1 MDSLPELTFGQ
12 RLKVYRERSRKTR
25 AVLGGLVGRSAEW
38 VKAVETDR
46 ILPPRIHMLDRIAR
60 ALKID
65 VSVLAVELGD
75 RSAAVNGPEHPA
87 LASVRDAV
95 NRIPLSGDTPAESL
109 AGLRERLAVAWRARH
124 QASDHRTVL
133 GGLLPGLLRDGQ
145 RAVLAYDGEQRRQA
159 QALLAETLGLAQMF
173 IAYQPAAELLWRV
186 ADRAM
191 VAAQESGEPEAI
203 ACAGWFLCQV
213 HRDAGDWDTAM
224 AVTLDVLSALESRAA
239 DGSTNLLA
247 LWGALNF
254 EAAYTAA
261 RAGEEGRAWRYWDR
275 ADQVAQRLPEGFYQ
289 PQTSFSRVIM
299 GAHAVTVAVELQKSG
314 EAVRQARRH
323 DAAAIP
329 SRPRRARH
337 LIEVAR
343 AHYGK
348 DDRETTVA
356 TLRKAY
362 ESAPETI
369 RFNGYARQITLDL
382 LDGPRSVR
390 DDARDLAVK
399 IGVDSGGRP
408 LFR

>member
-12 RLKVYRERSRKTR
+12 RLKVYRERSGKTR

-46 ILPPRIHMLDRIAR
+46 ILPPRVHMLDRIAR
-60 ALKID
+60 ALRVD
-65 VSVLAVELGD
+65 VSALVGELSD
-75 RSAAVNGPEHPA
+75 RSAVVNGPEHPA

-95 NRIPLSGDTPAESL
+95 NHFSLSVDVLPESL
-109 AGLRERLAVAWRARH
+109 SDLRDRLDAAWRARH

-133 GGLLPGLLRDGQ
+133 GGLLPGLLRDTQ
-145 RAVLAYDGEQRRQA
+145 RAALVYEGGERRQA

-173 IAYQPAAELLWRV
+173 LAYQPAAELLWRV

-191 VAAQESGEPEAI
+191 VAAQESGDPEAV
-203 ACAGWFLCQV
+203 AGAGWFLCQV

-224 AVTLDVLSALESRAA
+224 AVTLDILSVLEPQVA
-239 DGSTNLLA
+239 DANANLLA
-247 LWGALNF
+247 LWGAVNF

-261 RAGEEGRAWRYWDR
+261 RAGEEGRAWRFWDH
-275 ADQVAQRLPEGFYQ
+275 ADRVADRLPPGFYQ
-289 PQTSFSRVIM
+289 PQTSFSRVVM
-299 GAHAVTVAVELQKSG
+299 GAHAVTVSVELQKSG

-348 DDRETTVA
+348 NDKEAAVVF
-356 TLRKAY
+356 LGQAY
-362 ESAPETI
+362 QAAPETI

-382 LDGPRSVR
+382 LDGPRATR
-390 DDARDLAVK
+390 DEARDLAMKV
-399 IGVDSGGRP
+399 GLVS
-408 LFR
+408 

>member
-12 RLKVYRERSRKTR
+12 RLKVYRERSGKTR

-46 ILPPRIHMLDRIAR
+46 ILPPRLPMLDRIAR
-60 ALKID
+60 ALKVD
-65 VSVLAVELGD
+65 VAALAVELGD
-75 RSAAVNGPEHPA
+75 RSAVVNGPEHPA

-95 NRIPLSGDTPAESL
+95 NRVAFAGDAPAESL
-109 AGLRERLAVAWRARH
+109 SGLRERLAVAWRARH

-133 GGLLPGLLRDGQ
+133 GGLLPGLLRDVQ
-145 RAVLAYDGEQRRQA
+145 RAALVYEGDERRQA

-191 VAAQESGEPEAI
+191 VAAQESGDPEAL
-203 ACAGWFLCQV
+203 AGAGWFLCQV

-224 AVTLDVLSALESRAA
+224 AVTLDVLSALESQAA
-239 DGSTNLLA
+239 TGSTNLLA

-275 ADQVAQRLPEGFYQ
+275 ADRVAQRLPQSFYQ

-343 AHYGK
+343 AHYGR
-348 DDRETTVA
+348 DDTEATVA
-356 TLRKAY
+356 TLRQAY

-369 RFNGYARQITLDL
+369 RYNGYARQITLDL
-382 LDGPRSVR
+382 LDGPRATR
-390 DDARDLAVK
+390 DDARDLAVRV
-399 IGVDSGGRP
+399 GLVS
-408 LFR
+408 

>member
-12 RLKVYRERSRKTR
+12 RLKVYRERSGKSRT
-25 AVLGGLVGRSAEW
+25 VLGGLVGRSAEW

-65 VSVLAVELGD
+65 VSALAAELADG
-75 RSAAVNGPEHPA
+75 SAVVNGPEHPA
-87 LASVRDAV
+87 LVSVRAALNHVALPDDT
-95 NRIPLSGDTPAESL
+95 PPELLSG
-109 AGLRERLAVAWRARH
+109 LRQRLAAGWRARH
-124 QASDHRTVL
+124 QAADHRTVL

-145 RAVLAYDGEQRRQA
+145 RAVLAYEGGRRREA
-159 QALLAETLGLAQMF
+159 QALWAETLGLAQMF

-186 ADRAM
+186 TDRAM
-191 VAAQESGEPEAI
+191 VAAQESGDPEAI
-203 ACAGWFLCQV
+203 ARAGWFLCQV
-213 HRDAGDWDTAM
+213 HREAGDWDTAM
-224 AVTLDVLSALESRAA
+224 RVTLEVLSALEPRAA
-239 DGSTNLLA
+239 DGSPNLLA

-289 PQTSFSRVIM
+289 SQTSFSRIIM
-299 GAHAVTVAVELQKSG
+299 GAHAVTVAVELQQSG

-348 DDRETTVA
+348 DDKEATVA
-356 TLRKAY
+356 ALRQAY

-369 RFNGYARQITLDL
+369 RFNGYARQITMDL
-382 LDGPRSVR
+382 LDGPRATR
-390 DDARDLAVK
+390 DDARDLAMRV
-399 IGVDSGGRP
+399 GLVS
-408 LFR
+408 

>member
-1 MDSLPELTFGQ
+1 MNSLPELTFGQ
-12 RLKVYRERSRKTR
+12 RLKVYRERSGKTR

-46 ILPPRIHMLDRIAR
+46 ILPPRVHMLDRIAR
-60 ALKID
+60 ALK
-65 VSVLAVELGD
+65 VEMSALVGELSD
-75 RSAAVNGPEHPA
+75 RSAVVNGPEHPA

-95 NRIPLSGDTPAESL
+95 NRCTLTGDTAPEPL
-109 AGLRERLAVAWRARH
+109 NRLENRLAAAWRARH

-133 GGLLPGLLRDGQ
+133 GALLPDLLRDAQ
-145 RAVLAYDGEQRRQA
+145 RTALTYEGAERRRA
-159 QALLAETLGLAQMF
+159 QALLAEALGLAQMF
-173 IAYQPAAELLWRV
+173 LAYQPAAEILWRV

-191 VAAQESGEPEAI
+191 VAAQESGDTEAL

-224 AVTLDVLSALESRAA
+224 AVTLDVLSTLEAHTA
-239 DGSTNLLA
+239 DANTNLLA
-247 LWGALNF
+247 LFGALHF

-261 RAGEEGRAWRYWDR
+261 RAGEEGRAWRYWDH
-275 ADQVAQRLPEGFYQ
+275 ADRIAQRLPQGFYQ

-299 GAHAVTVAVELQKSG
+299 GAHAVTVGVELQKSG

-323 DAAAIP
+323 DAADIP

-348 DDRETTVA
+348 DDRETA
-356 TLRKAY
+356 MANLRRAY
-362 ESAPETI
+362 ESAPETV

-382 LDGPRSVR
+382 LSGPPSTRG
-390 DDARDLAVK
+390 DARDLALKV
-399 IGVDSGGRP
+399 GLVS
-408 LFR
+408 

>member
-1 MDSLPELTFGQ
+1 M
-12 RLKVYRERSRKTR
+12 KVYRERSGKTR

-38 VKAVETDR
+38 VKAVESDR

-60 ALKID
+60 ALKVD
-65 VSVLAVELGD
+65 VSALAGELSD
-75 RSAAVNGPEHPA
+75 RSAVVNGPEHQA
-87 LASVRDAV
+87 LASVRVALNRVVLSDEAAV
-95 NRIPLSGDTPAESL
+95 ESL

-133 GGLLPGLLRDGQ
+133 GGLLPRLLHDVQ
-145 RAVLAYDGEQRRQA
+145 RAALVYEGVERRQA
-159 QALLAETLGLAQMF
+159 QSLLAETFGLTQMF
-173 IAYQPAAELLWRV
+173 LAYQPAAELLWRV

-191 VAAQESGEPEAI
+191 VAAQDSGDSEAV
-203 ACAGWFLCQV
+203 ALAAWFLCQV

-224 AVTLDVLSALESRAA
+224 VVTQDVLSALEPRAA
-239 DGSTNLLA
+239 DAGTNLLA

-275 ADQVAQRLPEGFYQ
+275 ADRVAQRLPEGFYQ

-323 DAAAIP
+323 DSAAIP

-348 DDRETTVA
+348 DDKEAAVT

-369 RFNGYARQITLDL
+369 CFNGYARQITLDL
-382 LDGPRSVR
+382 LDGPRSTR

-399 IGVDSGGRP
+399 VGLLS
-408 LFR
+408 

>member
-12 RLKVYRERSRKTR
+12 RLKVYRERSGKTR

-46 ILPPRIHMLDRIAR
+46 LLPPRIHMLDRIAR

-75 RSAAVNGPEHPA
+75 RSTAVNGPEHPA
-87 LASVRDAV
+87 LVSVRDAV
-95 NRIPLSGDTPAESL
+95 NRVAFSGDTPAESL
-109 AGLRERLAVAWRARH
+109 SSLRERLAVAWRARH

-145 RAVLAYDGEQRRQA
+145 RAVLAYESDERRQA
-159 QALLAETLGLAQMF
+159 QALWAEVLGLAQMF
-173 IAYQPAAELLWRV
+173 LAYQPAAELLWRV
-186 ADRAM
+186 TDRAM
-191 VAAQESGEPEAI
+191 AAAQESGDPEAI
-203 ACAGWFLCQV
+203 ARAGWFLCQV

-224 AVTLDVLSALESRAA
+224 AVTLDLLSALETHAV

-247 LWGALNF
+247 LWGALNV

-275 ADQVAQRLPEGFYQ
+275 ADRVAQRLPAGFYQ
-289 PQTSFSRVIM
+289 PQTSFSRIIM

-348 DDRETTVA
+348 DDREAAVA
-356 TLRKAY
+356 TLRQAY
-362 ESAPETI
+362 ESSPETI
-369 RFNGYARQITLDL
+369 RYNGYARQITLDL
-382 LDGPRSVR
+382 LEGPRSTR
-390 DDARDLAVK
+390 DDARDLAARV
-399 IGVDSGGRP
+399 GLVS
-408 LFR
+408 

>member
-1 MDSLPELTFGQ
+1 MDPMPELTFGQ
-12 RLKVYRERSRKTR
+12 RLKVYRERSGKTR

-46 ILPPRIHMLDRIAR
+46 ILPPRVHMLDRIAR
-60 ALKID
+60 ALRVD
-65 VSVLAVELGD
+65 VSSLVGELSD

-95 NRIPLSGDTPAESL
+95 NRFTPSGDAAPEPLSR
-109 AGLRERLAVAWRARH
+109 LRDRLSGAWRARH
-124 QASDHRTVL
+124 QAPDHRTVL
-133 GGLLPGLLRDGQ
+133 SGLLPDLLRDAQAAALTYEG
-145 RAVLAYDGEQRRQA
+145 AERRQA
-159 QALLAETLGLAQMF
+159 QALLAETLGLTQMF
-173 IAYQPAAELLWRV
+173 LAYQPAAELLWRV

-191 VAAQESGEPEAI
+191 VAAQESGDPEAL
-203 ACAGWFLCQV
+203 AGAGWFLCQV

-224 AVTLDVLSALESRAA
+224 AVTRDIVSALEARVGDANA
-239 DGSTNLLA
+239 NLLA
-247 LWGALNF
+247 LWGALHF

-275 ADQVAQRLPEGFYQ
+275 ADEVARRLPPGFYQ
-289 PQTSFSRVIM
+289 PQTSFSQVVM

-323 DAAAIP
+323 EAAAIP

-348 DDRETTVA
+348 TDKGAAVA
-356 TLRKAY
+356 TLRRAY

-382 LDGPRSVR
+382 LNGPRATR
-390 DDARDLAVK
+390 DDARDLALKV
-399 IGVDSGGRP
+399 GLVS
-408 LFR
+408 

>member
-1 MDSLPELTFGQ
+1 MESLPELTFGQ
-12 RLKVYRERSRKTR
+12 RLKVYRERSGKTR

-46 ILPPRIHMLDRIAR
+46 ILPPRVHMLDRIAR
-60 ALKID
+60 ALKVD
-65 VSVLAVELGD
+65 VSALVGELSD

-95 NRIPLSGDTPAESL
+95 NRFSLSVDEPPESL
-109 AGLRERLAVAWRARH
+109 SSLRERLDAAWRARH

-133 GGLLPGLLRDGQ
+133 GGLLPGLLRDVE
-145 RAVLAYDGEQRRQA
+145 RAALAYEGGERRQA
-159 QALLAETLGLAQMF
+159 QALLAEALGLAQMF
-173 IAYQPAAELLWRV
+173 LAYQPAAELLWRV

-191 VAAQESGEPEAI
+191 VAAQESGVPEAV
-203 ACAGWFLCQV
+203 AGAGWFLCQV

-224 AVTLDVLSALESRAA
+224 AVTMDIVSALEPHAA
-239 DGSTNLLA
+239 EADTNLLA
-247 LWGALNF
+247 LWGALHF

-261 RAGEEGRAWRYWDR
+261 RAGEEGRAWRFWDR
-275 ADQVAQRLPEGFYQ
+275 ADRVADRLPPGFYQ
-289 PQTSFSRVIM
+289 PQTSFSRVVM
-299 GAHAVTVAVELQKSG
+299 GAHAVKVSVELQKSG

-343 AHYGK
+343 AHFGK
-348 DDRETTVA
+348 NDKEAAVA
-356 TLRKAY
+356 FLGQAY
-362 ESAPETI
+362 RSAPETI

-382 LDGPRSVR
+382 LDGPRFIR
-390 DDARDLAVK
+390 DEARHLAMKV
-399 IGVDSGGRP
+399 GLVS
-408 LFR
+408 

>member
-1 MDSLPELTFGQ
+1 MDLAPELTFGQ
-12 RLKVYRERSRKTR
+12 QLKAYRERSGKTR

-60 ALKID
+60 ALKVE
-65 VSVLAVELGD
+65 VSVLAGELGA

-95 NRIPLSGDTPAESL
+95 NRFEAFDEIPPESL
-109 AGLRERLAVAWRARH
+109 TRLRDRLAMAWRARH

-133 GGLLPGLLRDGQ
+133 GGLLPGLLRDVQ
-145 RAVLAYDGEQRRQA
+145 RAALAYEGDERRQA
-159 QALLAETLGLAQMF
+159 QSLLAETFGLAQMF
-173 IAYQPAAELLWRV
+173 LAYQPAAELLWRV

-191 VAAQESGEPEAI
+191 VAGQESGDPEAV

-224 AVTLDVLSALESRAA
+224 AVTVNLLSALESRAA
-239 DGSTNLLA
+239 EGNTNLLA

-275 ADQVAQRLPEGFYQ
+275 ADRVAQRLPTGFYQ
-289 PQTSFSRVIM
+289 PQTSFSKVIM

-323 DAAAIP
+323 DSAAIP

-337 LIEVAR
+337 IIEVAR
-343 AHYGK
+343 AHHGK
-348 DDRETTVA
+348 NDKEAAVS
-356 TLRKAY
+356 TLRQAY

-369 RFNGYARQITLDL
+369 RFNGYARQITMDL
-382 LDGPRSVR
+382 LDGPRSTR
-390 DDARDLAVK
+390 EDARELAVK
-399 IGVDSGGRP
+399 VGLIS
-408 LFR
+408 

>member
-1 MDSLPELTFGQ
+1 MDPMPGLTFGQ
-12 RLKVYRERSRKTR
+12 RLKVYRERSGKTR

-38 VKAVETDR
+38 VKAVESDR
-46 ILPPRIHMLDRIAR
+46 ILPPRVHMLDRIAR
-60 ALKID
+60 ALKVD
-65 VSVLAVELGD
+65 VSALIGELSD
-75 RSAAVNGPEHPA
+75 RSEVVNGPEHPA

-95 NRIPLSGDTPAESL
+95 NRCALSDDMSPQPLQQIKG
-109 AGLRERLAVAWRARH
+109 RLAAAWRARH

-133 GGLLPGLLRDGQ
+133 GALLPDLVRDAQ
-145 RAVLAYDGEQRRQA
+145 RAALTYEGDERRQA
-159 QALLAETLGLAQMF
+159 QALLAEVLGLAQMF
-173 IAYQPAAELLWRV
+173 LAYQPAAELLWRV

-191 VAAQESGEPEAI
+191 VAAQESGDPEAL

-213 HRDAGDWDTAM
+213 HRDAGDWDTGM
-224 AVTLDVLSALESRAA
+224 AVALDVVSALKPRTTDANP
-239 DGSTNLLA
+239 NLLA

-275 ADQVAQRLPEGFYQ
+275 ADRVAQRLPENFYQ

-314 EAVRQARRH
+314 EAVRQANRL
-323 DAAAIP
+323 DPAAIP
-329 SRPRRARH
+329 SKPRRARH

-343 AHYGK
+343 GHYGK
-348 DDRETTVA
+348 GDNETTVA
-356 TLRKAY
+356 TLRQAY

-382 LDGPRSVR
+382 LDGPRSLRGDVH
-390 DDARDLAVK
+390 DLALKV
-399 IGVDSGGRP
+399 GLVA
-408 LFR
+408 

>member
-12 RLKVYRERSRKTR
+12 RLKVYRERSGKTR

-60 ALKID
+60 ALKVE
-65 VSVLAVELGD
+65 VSALAGELGS
-75 RSAAVNGPEHPA
+75 RSAVVNGPEHPA

-95 NRIPLSGDTPAESL
+95 NRFTMSDEVPPESL
-109 AGLRERLAVAWRARH
+109 TSLRERLAVAWRARH

-133 GGLLPGLLRDGQ
+133 GGLLPGPLRDVQ
-145 RAVLAYDGEQRRQA
+145 RAALAYEGVERRHA
-159 QALLAETLGLAQMF
+159 QALLAETFGLTQMF
-173 IAYQPAAELLWRV
+173 LAYQPAAELLWRV

-191 VAAQESGEPEAI
+191 VAAQESGDPEAV

-224 AVTLDVLSALESRAA
+224 AVTLDLLSALELGAA
-239 DGSTNLLA
+239 DGNTNLLA

-275 ADQVAQRLPEGFYQ
+275 ADRVAQRLPQGFYQ
-289 PQTSFSRVIM
+289 PQTSFSQVIM

-314 EAVRQARRH
+314 EAVRQAHRH
-323 DAAAIP
+323 DSAAIP

-348 DDRETTVA
+348 DDKEAAVS
-356 TLRKAY
+356 TLRQAY

-382 LDGPRSVR
+382 LDGPPSTR

-399 IGVDSGGRP
+399 VGLLS
-408 LFR
+408 

>member
-1 MDSLPELTFGQ
+1 MDPMPELTFGQ
-12 RLKVYRERSRKTR
+12 RLKLYRERSGKTR

-60 ALKID
+60 ALKVD
-65 VSVLAVELGD
+65 VSALVGELSD
-75 RSAAVNGPEHPA
+75 RSAVVNGPEHPA

-95 NRIPLSGDTPAESL
+95 NRVPLSEDVAAEPL
-109 AGLRERLAVAWRARH
+109 TQIRERLTAAWRARH

-133 GGLLPGLLRDGQ
+133 GALLPDLVQDAQ
-145 RAVLAYDGEQRRQA
+145 RAALAHEGDERRRA
-159 QALLAETLGLAQMF
+159 QALLAEVLGLTQMF
-173 IAYQPAAELLWRV
+173 LAYQPAAELLWRV

-191 VAAQESGEPEAI
+191 VAAQESGDPEAL

-224 AVTLDVLSALESRAA
+224 SVTLDVVSALEARTA
-239 DGSTNLLA
+239 DANANLLA

-261 RAGEEGRAWRYWDR
+261 RAGEDGRAWRYWDR
-275 ADQVAQRLPEGFYQ
+275 ADRVAQRLPKGFYQ

-299 GAHAVTVAVELQKSG
+299 GAHALTVAVELQKSG
-314 EAVRQARRH
+314 EAVRQARRL
-323 DAAAIP
+323 DPAAIP

-343 AHYGK
+343 GHYGK
-348 DDRETTVA
+348 GDNEATVA
-356 TLRKAY
+356 ALRQAY

-382 LDGPRSVR
+382 LDGPRHMRNDV
-390 DDARDLAVK
+390 RDLALKV
-399 IGVDSGGRP
+399 GLVS
-408 LFR
+408 

>member
-12 RLKVYRERSRKTR
+12 RLKVYRERSGKTR

-60 ALKID
+60 ALKVD
-65 VSVLAVELGD
+65 VSVLAGELGN
-75 RSAAVNGPEHPA
+75 RSAVVNGPEHPA

-95 NRIPLSGDTPAESL
+95 NRFAILRDVPAESL
-109 AGLRERLAVAWRARH
+109 SSLRERLAAAWRARH

-133 GGLLPGLLRDGQ
+133 GAFLPGLLRDVQ
-145 RAVLAYDGEQRRQA
+145 HAALAYEGAQRRQA
-159 QALLAETLGLAQMF
+159 QALLAETLGLVQVF
-173 IAYQPAAELLWRV
+173 LAYQPAAELIWRV

-191 VAAQESGEPEAI
+191 VAAQESGDPEAI
-203 ACAGWFLCQV
+203 ARAGWFLGQV
-213 HRDAGDWDTAM
+213 HRDTGDWDTAM

-239 DGSTNLLA
+239 EGEAGLLA
-247 LWGALNF
+247 MWGALNF

-275 ADQVAQRLPEGFYQ
+275 ADRVAQRLPQGFYQ

-323 DAAAIP
+323 EAAAIP

-343 AHYGK
+343 AHHGK
-348 DDRETTVA
+348 GDKEAAVA
-356 TLRKAY
+356 TLRQAY

-382 LDGPRSVR
+382 LDGPRSTR
-390 DDARDLAVK
+390 DEARDLAVK
-399 IGVDSGGRP
+399 VGLVP
-408 LFR
+408 

>member
-1 MDSLPELTFGQ
+1 MESLPELTFGQ
-12 RLKVYRERSRKTR
+12 RLKVYRERSGKTR

-60 ALKID
+60 ALKVD
-65 VSVLAVELGD
+65 VSALAGELSD
-75 RSAAVNGPEHPA
+75 RSAVVNGPEHPA

-95 NRIPLSGDTPAESL
+95 NRVVLADDAEPESL
-109 AGLRERLAVAWRARH
+109 ADLRERLAMAWRARH

-133 GGLLPGLLRDGQ
+133 GGLLPRLLHDVQ
-145 RAVLAYDGEQRRQA
+145 RAALVYEGIERRQA
-159 QALLAETLGLAQMF
+159 HSLLAETFGLAQMF
-173 IAYQPAAELLWRV
+173 LAYQPAAELLWRV

-191 VAAQESGEPEAI
+191 VAAQDSGDPEAV
-203 ACAGWFLCQV
+203 ALAAWFLCQV

-224 AVTLDVLSALESRAA
+224 AVTHDVLLALEPRAA
-239 DGSTNLLA
+239 DAGTNLLA

-275 ADQVAQRLPEGFYQ
+275 ADRVAQRLPEGFYQ
-289 PQTSFSRVIM
+289 PQTSFSRIVM
-299 GAHAVTVAVELQKSG
+299 GAHAVTVAVELQKPG
-314 EAVRQARRH
+314 EAVRQARRY
-323 DAAAIP
+323 DSAVIP

-348 DDRETTVA
+348 DDKEAAVA

-382 LDGPRSVR
+382 LDGPRSTR

-399 IGVDSGGRP
+399 VGLLS
-408 LFR
+408 

>member
-12 RLKVYRERSRKTR
+12 RLKVYRERSGKTR

-60 ALKID
+60 ALKVD
-65 VSVLAVELGD
+65 VSALAGELGD
-75 RSAAVNGPEHPA
+75 RTVAVNGPEHPT
-87 LASVRDAV
+87 LPSVRDAV
-95 NRIPLSGDTPAESL
+95 NRLVVPGEAESL
-109 AGLRERLAVAWRARH
+109 AGLGKRLALAWRARH
-124 QASDHRTVL
+124 LASDHRTVL
-133 GGLLPGLLRDGQ
+133 GGLLPGLLRDVQ
-145 RAVLAYDGEQRRQA
+145 RAALAYEGDERRRA
-159 QALLAETLGLAQMF
+159 QALLVQTLGLTQMF
-173 IAYQPAAELLWRV
+173 LAYQPAAELLWRV

-191 VAAQESGEPEAI
+191 VAAQESGDPEAL

-224 AVTLDVLSALESRAA
+224 AVTLDVVSALKPRTA
-239 DGSTNLLA
+239 DGNANLLA

-261 RAGEEGRAWRYWDR
+261 RAGEDGWAWQYWDR
-275 ADQVAQRLPEGFYQ
+275 ADRVAQRLPQGFYQ
-289 PQTSFSRVIM
+289 DQTSFSRVIM

-348 DDRETTVA
+348 DDNEAAVA
-356 TLRKAY
+356 TLRQAY

-369 RFNGYARQITLDL
+369 CFNGYARQITLDL
-382 LDGPRSVR
+382 LDGPRSTR
-390 DDARDLAVK
+390 EDARDLALKV
-399 IGVDSGGRP
+399 GLLS
-408 LFR
+408 

>member
-1 MDSLPELTFGQ
+1 MDYLPELTFGQ
-12 RLKVYRERSRKTR
+12 RLKVYRERSGKTR

-60 ALKID
+60 ALKVD
-65 VSVLAVELGD
+65 VSVLAGDLGD
-75 RSAAVNGPEHPA
+75 RSAMVNGPEHPA
-87 LASVRDAV
+87 LGSVREAV
-95 NRIPLSGDTPAESL
+95 NRVALPGDAPAEPLASL
-109 AGLRERLAVAWRARH
+109 RGRLAAAWRARH

-133 GGLLPGLLRDGQ
+133 GGLLPGLVRDV
-145 RAVLAYDGEQRRQA
+145 RHAALAYEGDERRQA

-173 IAYQPAAELLWRV
+173 LAYQPAAELLWRV

-191 VAAQESGEPEAI
+191 VAAQESGDAEAL
-203 ACAGWFLCQV
+203 AGAGWFLCQV

-224 AVTLDVLSALESRAA
+224 AVTLDVLSAVEPRTA

-275 ADQVAQRLPEGFYQ
+275 ADRVAQRLPEGFYQ

-323 DAAAIP
+323 DAAVIP

-343 AHYGK
+343 AHHGK
-348 DDRETTVA
+348 GDNEAAVV
-356 TLRKAY
+356 TLRQAY

-369 RFNGYARQITLDL
+369 RFNGYARRITLEL
-382 LDGPRSVR
+382 LDGPRSIR
-390 DDARDLAVK
+390 DDARDLALKV
-399 IGVDSGGRP
+399 GLVS
-408 LFR
+408 

>member
-1 MDSLPELTFGQ
+1 MESLPELTFGQ
-12 RLKVYRERSRKTR
+12 RLKVYRERSGKTR

-60 ALKID
+60 ALKVD
-65 VSVLAVELGD
+65 VSALAGELSD
-75 RSAAVNGPEHPA
+75 RSAVVNGPEHPA

-95 NRIPLSGDTPAESL
+95 NRVVLADDAEPESL

-133 GGLLPGLLRDGQ
+133 GGLLPRLLHDVQ
-145 RAVLAYDGEQRRQA
+145 RAALVYEGVERRRA
-159 QALLAETLGLAQMF
+159 QSLLAETFGLTQMF
-173 IAYQPAAELLWRV
+173 LAYQPAAELLWRV

-191 VAAQESGEPEAI
+191 VAAQDSGDPEAV
-203 ACAGWFLCQV
+203 ALAAWFLCQV

-224 AVTLDVLSALESRAA
+224 VVTQDVLSALEPRAA
-239 DGSTNLLA
+239 DAGTNLLA

-275 ADQVAQRLPEGFYQ
+275 ADRVAQRLPEDFYQ

-323 DAAAIP
+323 DLAVIP

-348 DDRETTVA
+348 DDKEAAGA

-382 LDGPRSVR
+382 LDGPRSTR

-399 IGVDSGGRP
+399 VGLLS
-408 LFR
+408 

>member
-1 MDSLPELTFGQ
+1 MDSLPDLTFGQ
-12 RLKVYRERSRKTR
+12 RLKVYRERSGKTR

-46 ILPPRIHMLDRIAR
+46 ILPPRVHMLDRIAR
-60 ALKID
+60 ALK
-65 VSVLAVELGD
+65 VEMSALVGELSD
-75 RSAAVNGPEHPA
+75 RSAIVNGPEHPA

-95 NRIPLSGDTPAESL
+95 NRCTISGDTTPEPLSRL
-109 AGLRERLAVAWRARH
+109 NDRLAAAWRARH

-133 GGLLPGLLRDGQ
+133 GALLPDLLRDAQ
-145 RAVLAYDGEQRRQA
+145 RSALTYEGAERRRA
-159 QALLAETLGLAQMF
+159 QALLAEALGLAQMF
-173 IAYQPAAELLWRV
+173 LAYQPAAEILWRV

-191 VAAQESGEPEAI
+191 VAAQESGDPEAL

-224 AVTLDVLSALESRAA
+224 AVTLDVLSTLEARAA
-239 DGSTNLLA
+239 DANTNLLA
-247 LWGALNF
+247 LFGALHF

-261 RAGEEGRAWRYWDR
+261 RAGEEGRAWRYWDH
-275 ADQVAQRLPEGFYQ
+275 ADRIAQRLPQGFYQ

-299 GAHAVTVAVELQKSG
+299 GAHAVTVGVELQKSG

-323 DAAAIP
+323 DAADIP

-343 AHYGK
+343 AHCGK
-348 DDRETTVA
+348 DDRETA
-356 TLRKAY
+356 MANLRRAY
-362 ESAPETI
+362 ESAPETV

-382 LDGPRSVR
+382 LSGPPSTRS
-390 DDARDLAVK
+390 DARDLALKV
-399 IGVDSGGRP
+399 GLVS
-408 LFR
+408 

>member
-1 MDSLPELTFGQ
+1 MDPMPGLTFGQ
-12 RLKVYRERSRKTR
+12 RLKVYRERSGKTR

-38 VKAVETDR
+38 VKAVESDR
-46 ILPPRIHMLDRIAR
+46 ILPPRVHMLDRIAR
-60 ALKID
+60 ALKVD
-65 VSVLAVELGD
+65 VSALIGELSD
-75 RSAAVNGPEHPA
+75 RSEVVNGPEHPA

-95 NRIPLSGDTPAESL
+95 NRFALSDDMSPQPLQQIKC
-109 AGLRERLAVAWRARH
+109 RLAAAWRARH

-133 GGLLPGLLRDGQ
+133 GALLPDLVRDAQ
-145 RAVLAYDGEQRRQA
+145 RAALTYEGDERRQA
-159 QALLAETLGLAQMF
+159 QALLAEVLGLAQMF
-173 IAYQPAAELLWRV
+173 LAYQPAAELLWRV

-191 VAAQESGEPEAI
+191 VVAQESGDPEAL

-213 HRDAGDWDTAM
+213 HRDAGDWDTGM
-224 AVTLDVLSALESRAA
+224 AVTLDVVSALKPRTTDANP
-239 DGSTNLLA
+239 NLLA

-275 ADQVAQRLPEGFYQ
+275 ADRVAQRLPENFYQ

-314 EAVRQARRH
+314 EAVRQANRL
-323 DAAAIP
+323 DPAAIP
-329 SRPRRARH
+329 SKPRRARH

-343 AHYGK
+343 GHYGK
-348 DDRETTVA
+348 GDNDATVA
-356 TLRKAY
+356 TLRQAY

-382 LDGPRSVR
+382 LDGPRSLRGDVH
-390 DDARDLAVK
+390 DLALKV
-399 IGVDSGGRP
+399 GLVA
-408 LFR
+408 

>member
-1 MDSLPELTFGQ
+1 
-12 RLKVYRERSRKTR
+12 
-25 AVLGGLVGRSAEW
+25 
-38 VKAVETDR
+38 
-46 ILPPRIHMLDRIAR
+46 
-60 ALKID
+60 
-65 VSVLAVELGD
+65 
-75 RSAAVNGPEHPA
+75 
-87 LASVRDAV
+87 
-95 NRIPLSGDTPAESL
+95 
-109 AGLRERLAVAWRARH
+109 
-124 QASDHRTVL
+124 
-133 GGLLPGLLRDGQ
+133 
-145 RAVLAYDGEQRRQA
+145 
-159 QALLAETLGLAQMF
+159 MF

-191 VAAQESGEPEAI
+191 VAAQESGDPEAV
-203 ACAGWFLCQV
+203 AGAGWFLCQV

-224 AVTLDVLSALESRAA
+224 AVTLDVLSAVEPATV

-275 ADQVAQRLPEGFYQ
+275 ADRVAQRLPQGFYQ
-289 PQTSFSRVIM
+289 PQTSFSRAIM

-323 DAAAIP
+323 GAAAIP

-348 DDRETTVA
+348 GDTEATVA
-356 TLRKAY
+356 TLRQAY

-382 LDGPRSVR
+382 LGGPRATR
-390 DDARDLAVK
+390 DDARDLAVRV
-399 IGVDSGGRP
+399 GLVS
-408 LFR
+408 

>member
-1 MDSLPELTFGQ
+1 MDSSPELTFGQ
-12 RLKVYRERSRKTR
+12 RLKVYRERSGKTR
-25 AVLGGLVGRSAEW
+25 AVLGGLVGRSADW

-60 ALKID
+60 ALKVD
-65 VSVLAVELGD
+65 VYALAGELSD
-75 RSAAVNGPEHPA
+75 RSAVVNGPEHPA

-95 NRIPLSGDTPAESL
+95 NRVVLADDAEPESL
-109 AGLRERLAVAWRARH
+109 AGLRERLAMAWRARH

-133 GGLLPGLLRDGQ
+133 GGLLPRLLHDVQ
-145 RAVLAYDGEQRRQA
+145 RAALVYEGIERRQA
-159 QALLAETLGLAQMF
+159 HSLLAETFGLTQMF
-173 IAYQPAAELLWRV
+173 LAYQPAAELLWRV

-191 VAAQESGEPEAI
+191 VAAQDSGDPEAV
-203 ACAGWFLCQV
+203 ALAAWFLCQV

-224 AVTLDVLSALESRAA
+224 AVTHDVLSTLEPRAA
-239 DGSTNLLA
+239 DAGTNLLA

-261 RAGEEGRAWRYWDR
+261 RAGEEGRAWRHWDR
-275 ADQVAQRLPEGFYQ
+275 ADRVAQRLPEDFYQ

-299 GAHAVTVAVELQKSG
+299 GAHAVTVAVELQKSR

-323 DAAAIP
+323 DSVVIP

-348 DDRETTVA
+348 DDKEAAVT
-356 TLRKAY
+356 TLRQAY

-382 LDGPRSVR
+382 LDGPRSTR

-399 IGVDSGGRP
+399 VGLLS
-408 LFR
+408 

>member
-1 MDSLPELTFGQ
+1 MDSMPELTFGQ
-12 RLKVYRERSRKTR
+12 RLKVYRERSGKTR

-46 ILPPRIHMLDRIAR
+46 ILPPRVHMLDRIAR
-60 ALKID
+60 ALKVD
-65 VSVLAVELGD
+65 VSALVGELSD
-75 RSAAVNGPEHPA
+75 RSAVVNGPEHPA
-87 LASVRDAV
+87 LAAVRDAV
-95 NRIPLSGDTPAESL
+95 NRFPLSSDVPPVPL
-109 AGLRERLAVAWRARH
+109 DQLRERLAAAWRARH

-133 GGLLPGLLRDGQ
+133 GGLLPGLVRDAQHAALTNEG
-145 RAVLAYDGEQRRQA
+145 DERRQA
-159 QALLAETLGLAQMF
+159 QALLAEVLGLAQMF
-173 IAYQPAAELLWRV
+173 LAYQPAAELLWRV

-191 VAAQESGEPEAI
+191 VAAQESGEPEAL

-224 AVTLDVLSALESRAA
+224 AVTLDVVSNLEARTA
-239 DGSTNLLA
+239 DADANLLA

-275 ADQVAQRLPEGFYQ
+275 ADRVAQRLPKDFYQ

-299 GAHAVTVAVELQKSG
+299 GAHAVTVAVELQKPG
-314 EAVRQARRH
+314 EALRQARRV
-323 DAAAIP
+323 DAATIP

-343 AHYGK
+343 GHYGK
-348 DDRETTVA
+348 GDNEM
-356 TLRKAY
+356 TLAALRQAY

-382 LDGPRSVR
+382 LDGPRSGRNDVH
-390 DDARDLAVK
+390 DLALKV
-399 IGVDSGGRP
+399 GLVS
-408 LFR
+408 

>member
-1 MDSLPELTFGQ
+1 MDSMPELTFGQ
-12 RLKVYRERSRKTR
+12 RLKVYRERSGKTR

-46 ILPPRIHMLDRIAR
+46 ILPPRVHMLDRIAR

-65 VSVLAVELGD
+65 VSALVGELSD

-87 LASVRDAV
+87 LASVREAV
-95 NRIPLSGDTPAESL
+95 NRFTLAGDVPAESL
-109 AGLRERLAVAWRARH
+109 YSLRGRLAAAWRARH

-133 GGLLPGLLRDGQ
+133 GSLLPDLLRDVQ
-145 RAVLAYDGEQRRQA
+145 RAALAYEGDERRHA

-173 IAYQPAAELLWRV
+173 VAYQPAAELLWRV

-191 VAAQESGEPEAI
+191 VAAQESGDPEAL

-224 AVTLDVLSALESRAA
+224 AVTLDVLSTLESRTA

-275 ADQVAQRLPEGFYQ
+275 ADRVAQRLPHGFYQ
-289 PQTSFSRVIM
+289 PQTSFSQVIM

-314 EAVRQARRH
+314 EAARQARRH

-348 DDRETTVA
+348 DDKEAAMA
-356 TLRKAY
+356 TLRRAY

-382 LDGPRSVR
+382 LHGPRSTR

-399 IGVDSGGRP
+399 VGLVS
-408 LFR
+408 

>member
-12 RLKVYRERSRKTR
+12 RLKVYRERSGKSRT
-25 AVLGGLVGRSAEW
+25 VLGGLVGRSAEW

-46 ILPPRIHMLDRIAR
+46 ILPPRLPMLDRIAR
-60 ALKID
+60 ALKVD
-65 VSVLAVELGD
+65 VSAVAVELGD
-75 RSAAVNGPEHPA
+75 RSVVVNGPEHPA

-95 NRIPLSGDTPAESL
+95 NRVVFVGDVPAESL
-109 AGLRERLAVAWRARH
+109 SRLRERLAVAWRARH

-133 GGLLPGLLRDGQ
+133 GGLLPGLLRDAQ
-145 RAVLAYDGEQRRQA
+145 RAVLVYEGAERRQA
-159 QALLAETLGLAQMF
+159 QVLLAETLGLAQMF

-191 VAAQESGEPEAI
+191 VAAQESGDPEAV
-203 ACAGWFLCQV
+203 AGAGWFLCQV

-224 AVTLDVLSALESRAA
+224 AVTLDVLSAVEPATV
-239 DGSTNLLA
+239 DGNTNLLA

-261 RAGEEGRAWRYWDR
+261 RAGAEGRAWRYWDR
-275 ADQVAQRLPEGFYQ
+275 ADRVAQRLPQGFYQ
-289 PQTSFSRVIM
+289 PQTSFSRAIM

-343 AHYGK
+343 AHHGK
-348 DDRETTVA
+348 GDPEATVA
-356 TLRKAY
+356 TLRQAY
-362 ESAPETI
+362 KSAPETI
-369 RFNGYARQITLDL
+369 RFNGYARQVTLDL
-382 LDGPRSVR
+382 LSGPRATR
-390 DDARDLAVK
+390 DDARDLAVRV
-399 IGVDSGGRP
+399 GLVS
-408 LFR
+408 

>member
-12 RLKVYRERSRKTR
+12 RLKVYRERSGKTR

-38 VKAVETDR
+38 IKAVETDR
-46 ILPPRIHMLDRIAR
+46 ILPPRVHMLDRIAR
-60 ALKID
+60 ALKVD
-65 VSVLAVELGD
+65 VSALVGELSD
-75 RSAAVNGPEHPA
+75 RSAVVNGPEHPA

-95 NRIPLSGDTPAESL
+95 NRFPRSADVPPEPLSSL
-109 AGLRERLAVAWRARH
+109 RARLDAAWRARH

-133 GGLLPGLLRDGQ
+133 GGLLPGLLRDAQ
-145 RAVLAYDGEQRRQA
+145 RAALAYEAGDRRQA

-173 IAYQPAAELLWRV
+173 LAYQPAAELLWRV

-191 VAAQESGEPEAI
+191 VAAQESGDPEAV
-203 ACAGWFLCQV
+203 AGAGWFLCQV

-224 AVTLDVLSALESRAA
+224 AVTLDILSGLEPRIA
-239 DGSTNLLA
+239 DANTNLLA
-247 LWGALNF
+247 LWGAVNF

-261 RAGEEGRAWRYWDR
+261 RAGEEGRAWRFWDR
-275 ADQVAQRLPEGFYQ
+275 ADAVASHLPAGFYQ
-289 PQTSFSRVIM
+289 PQTSFSRVVM

-348 DDRETTVA
+348 NDKEAAVA
-356 TLRKAY
+356 FLGQAY

-382 LDGPRSVR
+382 LDGPRSTR
-390 DDARDLAVK
+390 DEARDLAMKV
-399 IGVDSGGRP
+399 GLVS
-408 LFR
+408 

>member
-12 RLKVYRERSRKTR
+12 RLKVYRERSGKTR

-46 ILPPRIHMLDRIAR
+46 ILPPRLHMMDRIAR

-65 VSVLAVELGD
+65 VSALAVELGD
-75 RSAAVNGPEHPA
+75 RSAVVNGPEHPA

-95 NRIPLSGDTPAESL
+95 NRVAFAGDAPAESL
-109 AGLRERLAVAWRARH
+109 SRLRERLAVAWRARH

-133 GGLLPGLLRDGQ
+133 GGLLPGLLRDVQ
-145 RAVLAYDGEQRRQA
+145 RAVLVYEGDDRRQA

-191 VAAQESGEPEAI
+191 VAAQESGDPEAV
-203 ACAGWFLCQV
+203 AGAGWFLCQV

-224 AVTLDVLSALESRAA
+224 AVTLDVLSALESQAA
-239 DGSTNLLA
+239 TGSTNLLA

-275 ADQVAQRLPEGFYQ
+275 ADRVAQRLPESFYQ

-323 DAAAIP
+323 DTAAIP

-348 DDRETTVA
+348 DDPEATVA
-356 TLRKAY
+356 TLRQAY

-382 LDGPRSVR
+382 LDGPRATR
-390 DDARDLAVK
+390 DDARDLAVRV
-399 IGVDSGGRP
+399 GLVS
-408 LFR
+408 

>member
-12 RLKVYRERSRKTR
+12 RLKLYRERSGKTR

-65 VSVLAVELGD
+65 VSVLAGELGN
-75 RSAAVNGPEHPA
+75 RSAVVNGPEHPA

-95 NRIPLSGDTPAESL
+95 NRFAILRDAPAESL
-109 AGLRERLAVAWRARH
+109 PSLRKRLAAAWRARH

-133 GGLLPGLLRDGQ
+133 GALLPGLLRDVQ
-145 RAVLAYDGEQRRQA
+145 HAALAYEGAERRQA
-159 QALLAETLGLAQMF
+159 QALLAETLGLVQMF
-173 IAYQPAAELLWRV
+173 LAYQPAAELIWRV

-191 VAAQESGEPEAI
+191 VAAQESGEPEAL
-203 ACAGWFLCQV
+203 ARAGWFLGQV
-213 HRDAGDWDTAM
+213 HRDTGDWDTAM

-239 DGSTNLLA
+239 EGEAGLLA

-275 ADQVAQRLPEGFYQ
+275 ADRVAQRLPQGFYQ

-323 DAAAIP
+323 EAAAIP

-337 LIEVAR
+337 LIEAAR
-343 AHYGK
+343 AHHGK
-348 DDRETTVA
+348 GDKDAAVA
-356 TLRKAY
+356 MLRQAY

-382 LDGPRSVR
+382 LDGPRSTR
-390 DDARDLAVK
+390 DEARDLAVK
-399 IGVDSGGRP
+399 VGLIP
-408 LFR
+408 

>member
-1 MDSLPELTFGQ
+1 MDSMPELSFGQ
-12 RLKVYRERSRKTR
+12 RLKVYRERSGKTR

-46 ILPPRIHMLDRIAR
+46 ILPPRVHMLDRIAR
-60 ALKID
+60 ALK
-65 VSVLAVELGD
+65 VEVAALVGELSD

-95 NRIPLSGDTPAESL
+95 NRFPL
-109 AGLRERLAVAWRARH
+109 AGDVPPDSLGRLRDRLSAAWRARH

-133 GGLLPGLLRDGQ
+133 GALLPALVRDAQAAALTYEG
-145 RAVLAYDGEQRRQA
+145 ADRRQA
-159 QALLAETLGLAQMF
+159 QALLAEVLGLAQMF
-173 IAYQPAAELLWRV
+173 LAYQPAAELLWRV

-191 VAAQESGEPEAI
+191 VAAQESGDPEAL

-224 AVTLDVLSALESRAA
+224 AVTLDILSALEARTA
-239 DGSTNLLA
+239 DANPNLLA
-247 LWGALNF
+247 LWGALHF

-261 RAGEEGRAWRYWDR
+261 RAGEEGRAWRFWDR
-275 ADQVAQRLPEGFYQ
+275 ADEVAQRLPQGFYQ
-289 PQTSFSRVIM
+289 PQTSFSRVVM
-299 GAHAVTVAVELQKSG
+299 GAHAVTVAVELQKFG
-314 EAVRQARRH
+314 EAARQARRH
-323 DAAAIP
+323 ETAAIP

-348 DDRETTVA
+348 DDREAAVA
-356 TLRKAY
+356 TLRQAY

-382 LDGPRSVR
+382 LGGPRATR
-390 DDARDLAVK
+390 DEARDLALKV
-399 IGVDSGGRP
+399 GLVS
-408 LFR
+408 

>member
-12 RLKVYRERSRKTR
+12 RLKVYRERSGKTR

-60 ALKID
+60 ALKVD
-65 VSVLAVELGD
+65 VSVLAGELGN
-75 RSAAVNGPEHPA
+75 RSAVVNGPEHPA

-95 NRIPLSGDTPAESL
+95 NRFAIPRDAPPESL
-109 AGLRERLAVAWRARH
+109 SSLCERLAAAWRARH

-133 GGLLPGLLRDGQ
+133 GTLLPGLLRDVQ
-145 RAVLAYDGEQRRQA
+145 HAALAYEGTERRQA
-159 QALLAETLGLAQMF
+159 QALLAETLGAVQMF
-173 IAYQPAAELLWRV
+173 LAYQPAAELIWRV

-191 VAAQESGEPEAI
+191 VAAQESGDPEAI
-203 ACAGWFLCQV
+203 ARAGWFLGQV
-213 HRDAGDWDTAM
+213 HRDTGDWDTAM
-224 AVTLDVLSALESRAA
+224 AVTLDVLSALESRATEGGA
-239 DGSTNLLA
+239 GLLA

-275 ADQVAQRLPEGFYQ
+275 ADRAAQRLPSGFYQ

-323 DAAAIP
+323 EAAAIP

-348 DDRETTVA
+348 GDKEAVVA
-356 TLRKAY
+356 RLRQAY

-382 LDGPRSVR
+382 LDGPRSTR
-390 DDARDLAVK
+390 DEARDLAVK
-399 IGVDSGGRP
+399 VGLVP
-408 LFR
+408 